1 MISVTAP
8 GFSMTGRRN
17 GAPLFYA
24 GWVGFAVFGTVAWLE
39 GHAAVSYSALH
50 IGVAAAICT
59 WYTLTTGKA
68 APAVGLILGLLFLA
82 QMGLFFV
89 SDLTTTDDHH
99 SLTTTLEDAFGLL
112 TAMSIVAGSVLGL
125 RRR

>member
-1 MISVTAP
+1 MTSVTAS
-8 GFSMTGRRN
+8 GFNVTGRRN

-24 GWVGFAVFGTVAWLE
+24 GWAGFALFGTVAWLE
-39 GHAAVSYSALH
+39 GHATVGYAAVH
-50 IGVAAAICT
+50 ICVAAALGT
-59 WYTLTTGKA
+59 WYAMTAGKA
-68 APAVGLILGLLFLA
+68 APVVGLILGLLFLA
-82 QMGLFFV
+82 QMVLFFV

-112 TAMSIVAGSVLGL
+112 AALSIVAGSVLGL